1 VAAAFS
7 GPVTHPP
14 AGNPT
19 FWMKSGNDVYYN
31 VVNGNVGIGT
41 NGPAYK
47 LDVQNGQI
55 NSSGGFC
62 IAGNCKTDW
71 NQIAGYWTLN
81 GSSLYPNLT
90 SYILGVGTAS
100 LDPNYKITT
109 SGGGIKAESTSQ
121 PAGYFSSVSGYGLLV
136 NTGYVGIGTT
146 APSELLEV
154 SKSQVGYTAIKVT
167 NSEDAGNASTG
178 FTAKGGAGNRGG
190 SLVYYGPG
198 YTPGGGSELL
208 AANSVVISSHSGV
221 TNGIRI
227 IAANDGTHSAPI
239 IFATGQWYATA
250 AERMRITSTGNVG
263 IGTTNP
269 RQRLEVKGAQT
280 GGTESPILISSSGSH
295 VWAEVRSSGD
305 GANNAGI
312 RFNNF
317 DRTSGTAQEWGVG
330 YLPASC
336 SGNGFCVTDQTL
348 NTPRMVIRETTG
360 NVGIGTTN
368 PGVPLDISNSAAT
381 LFRAVGTGAAGT
393 DNIIRVINSTGVDT
407 ALISG
412 SSAGNIGIVGTQNN
426 YNFALRT
433 NNVNR
438 VFIDT
443 SGNVGIG
450 TASPGARLD
459 VGGGN
464 IVGVNKLTVN
474 SIDPI
479 FKINGKNYATYVS
492 DFAGGLRVETSG
504 ILKVDSNYEI
514 DFNNLNEGSD
524 LWLFWQASNKN
535 INDVAVILTPSFDGK
550 VWYEKG
556 DNKITIHTEKP
567 GEISYRLSAPRIDN
581 KEGNNLAEDQTI
593 KGIDVL
599 DYSK

>member
-1 VAAAFS
+1 MKKLINIIIPITYGIALISVAAAFS

-263 IGTTNP
+263 IGTNNP
-269 RQRLEVKGAQT
+269 GAKLEVAGQIKIT
-280 GGTESPILISSSGSH
+280 GGSPAAGKVLTSDANGLASWQTVAGGGIGGSGLANYVPKFTDDTTLGNS
-295 VWAEVRSSGD
+295 AIYDSG
-305 GANNAGI
+305 G
-312 RFNNF
+312 
-317 DRTSGTAQEWGVG
+317 S
-330 YLPASC
+330 
-336 SGNGFCVTDQTL
+336 
-348 NTPRMVIRETTG
+348 
-360 NVGIGTTN
+360 VGIGTVS
-368 PGVPLDISNSAAT
+368 PGAT
-381 LFRAVGTGAAGT
+381 LDV
-393 DNIIRVINSTGVDT
+393 
-407 ALISG
+407 
-412 SSAGNIGIVGTQNN
+412 AGNIRFG
-426 YNFALRT
+426 
-433 NNVNR
+433 
-438 VFIDT
+438 
-443 SGNVGIG
+443 SGNKVTFNMSSIG
-450 TASPGARLD
+450 SNPTCSGDQFMRKWNATTCTTGGSPCIDAPCTTGSGWGGAATPPECD
-459 VGGGN
+459 YIKK
-464 IVGVNKLTVN
+464 IVQGMVTNCVWSTC
-474 SIDPI
+474 
-479 FKINGKNYATYVS
+479 
-492 DFAGGLRVETSG
+492 
-504 ILKVDSNYEI
+504 
-514 DFNNLNEGSD
+514 
-524 LWLFWQASNKN
+524 QASSWSE
-535 INDVAVILTPSFDGK
+535 AMC
-550 VWYEKG
+550 
-556 DNKITIHTEKP
+556 
-567 GEISYRLSAPRIDN
+567 ISH
-581 KEGNNLAEDQTI
+581 
-593 KGIDVL
+593 
-599 DYSK
+599 